1 MNIDETFAP
10 IAKMT
15 MVQILLAIVA
25 SQTWPLFQMNV
36 KKSFST
42 WRSSG
47 QMPTKDLQKT
57 ELRLAKTKMLQGR
70 DNVNEWHCH
79 N

>member
-1 MNIDETFAP
+1 MIDETFAP

-25 SQTWPLFQMNV
+25 SQTWPLFQMDI
-36 KKSFST
+36 KKSFT

-47 QMPTKDLQKT
+47 KMPTKDVQK
-57 ELRLAKTKMLQGR
+57 QS
-70 DNVNEWHCH
+70 
-79 N
+79 